1 MYTVTVTL
9 LVLSISYLRSLHISS
24 VHCCLIQLHLGQGCD
39 LESIHQIKYREGHND
54 RPEFPILNDIEIS
67 VSMILFKIVMENT
80 LLLCQNLSFMCLD
93 LDVISKRRQ
102 TSIGLGPTVISIS
115 VFQISYRISK
125 SDSFQA
131 LISIE
136 DNITA
141 RELLRV
147 RSEVVVISN
156 SVYEWLLNTCIAN
169 RYSEVI

>member
-1 MYTVTVTL
+1 
-9 LVLSISYLRSLHISS
+9 
-24 VHCCLIQLHLGQGCD
+24 
-39 LESIHQIKYREGHND
+39 
-54 RPEFPILNDIEIS
+54 
-67 VSMILFKIVMENT
+67 MENT
-80 LLLCQNLSFMCLD
+80 PLLSQNLSFMCLD

-147 RSEVVVISN
+147 RSEVVV
-156 SVYEWLLNTCIAN
+156 YEWLLNTCIAN

>member
-1 MYTVTVTL
+1 MSKPVVH
-9 LVLSISYLRSLHISS
+9 VSRLR
-24 VHCCLIQLHLGQGCD
+24 
-39 LESIHQIKYREGHND
+39 R
-54 RPEFPILNDIEIS
+54 
-67 VSMILFKIVMENT
+67 
-80 LLLCQNLSFMCLD
+80 
-93 LDVISKRRQ
+93 
-102 TSIGLGPTVISIS
+102 IGLGPTVISIS